1 MLNQPERAKEH
12 LDRAL
17 AIDPYYDWTY
27 ALMGDYYNRNV
38 SSQFKDQPD
47 KQKAAQIQAS
57 EYYSQALKLGEGVKS
72 AQLMY
77 NYAIA
82 LGGIEAQ
89 LDRMDLAIQAYE
101 KAIQISPDA
110 PERWRVEAA
119 LAQLYARGGNF
130 PKALEYARSA
140 QSLAPDDQK
149 QVLASLIQQL
159 GGQP

>member
-1 MLNQPERAKEH
+1 
-12 LDRAL
+12 
-17 AIDPYYDWTY
+17 
-27 ALMGDYYNRNV
+27 
-38 SSQFKDQPD
+38 
-47 KQKAAQIQAS
+47 
-57 EYYSQALKLGEGVKS
+57 
-72 AQLMY
+72 MY

-82 LGGIEAQ
+82 LGGIQAQ
-89 LDRMDLAIQAYE
+89 LDKLDQAILSYE

-119 LAQLYARGGNF
+119 LAQLYARMGNL
-130 PKALEYARSA
+130 PKALEYAHSA